1 MGVRQRWWVGTVCK
15 SVAFRFRGFESLH
28 SHIIKIKDS
37 GFNWEESAGTE
48 DSRQN
53 AVELAKGILN
63 TQTKSNRVKVF
74 ISHNVTWMVANIL
87 DLK

>member
-1 MGVRQRWWVGTVCK
+1 MGVQQRWRVASDCK
-15 SVAFRFRGFESLH
+15 SDSVRIRGFESLH

-74 ISHNVTWMVANIL
+74 ISHNVT
-87 DLK
+87 